1 MVQLV
6 VTPTVDH
13 DEYSS
18 PSITIDLIG
27 NRRLQADVLVAVS
40 RGDEDR
46 HDDIKNLAK
55 GFCRGQDVKLA
66 STFSYEDDDLFFH
79 HVSLKLDRRGAVVR
93 ELYAAAVSL
102 HDLCQKFDEA
112 KYSDRAL
119 ITALLRAGRPD
130 LLVGQHESSNLECKS
145 QNYTLSDPAQ
155 KIEFAQD
162 VARFANS
169 EGGGLLVLGLKTKR
183 DEQGDRI
190 VRVSSLTQLPSAAR
204 YHRALDQMMVPPVE
218 NLTVEALPATP
229 DGPAALV
236 LIEVPPQPEEL
247 KPFLVAGAVVRG
259 RVEGAFISIVRR
271 RGEHSVPVSPAAIH
285 AALAAGRAL
294 LHEGAV
300 KRTEPSSEKSN
311 KERNSVVD
319 S

>member
-1 MVQLV
+1 MSLRRALDDASGGLYSASAVEPDEFTVVQLV

-93 ELYAAAVSL
+93 ELYVAAVSL

-112 KYSDRAL
+112 KSPTERSSQRYCE
-119 ITALLRAGRPD
+119 
-130 LLVGQHESSNLECKS
+130 LVVP
-145 QNYTLSDPAQ
+145 T
-155 KIEFAQD
+155 
-162 VARFANS
+162 
-169 EGGGLLVLGLKTKR
+169 
-183 DEQGDRI
+183 
-190 VRVSSLTQLPSAAR
+190 SSLGSTSLATSNAR
-204 YHRALDQMMVPPVE
+204 VRTTPYPIPLRRL
-218 NLTVEALPATP
+218 NL
-229 DGPAALV
+229 
-236 LIEVPPQPEEL
+236 
-247 KPFLVAGAVVRG
+247 
-259 RVEGAFISIVRR
+259 RR
-271 RGEHSVPVSPAAIH
+271 M
-285 AALAAGRAL
+285 
-294 LHEGAV
+294 
-300 KRTEPSSEKSN
+300 
-311 KERNSVVD
+311 
-319 S
+319 